1 MIPRFYN
8 TAVATEHYLGMRWP
22 RAIWQAV
29 LEQAIR
35 DILEGPSE
43 FETRGLMPREAVQLQ
58 LDFQAAAQHWVD
70 DEENEPRRFE
80 WVCDHL
86 NLDPQAVRTGIK
98 RRKEGNGESA

>member
-29 LEQAIR
+29 IEQAIR
-35 DILEGPSE
+35 DILGEPSE
-43 FETRGLMPREAVQLQ
+43 FEMAGLMPREANQLR
-58 LDFQAAAQHWVD
+58 LDFQAAAQAWVD
-70 DEENEPRRFE
+70 DEEDEPRRFV

-86 NLDPQAVRTGIK
+86 GLDPQAVRDSIA
-98 RRKEGNGESA
+98 RRKET